1 MGKIFDLIVLSIMW
15 VLTVLC
21 FVGPACTG
29 LYYAVVKNIRR
40 DRDYTVKTFFHSFKE
55 NFKQAS
61 VIGIIQVIIGGGLV
75 ICYKFALA
83 MDPNVLFAKI
93 YFWAI
98 VVLIVLFCM
107 MSIYV
112 YPILSRFSMKT
123 TQILKLALMMS
134 VLHPVTTIVGLA
146 GIVLAICFPQLVF
159 FSPLV
164 LCVAGLYVLV
174 LSFPMEKALRRYM
187 PKKEEVD
194 ENEQEAWYYE

>member
-1 MGKIFDLIVLSIMW
+1 
-15 VLTVLC
+15 
-21 FVGPACTG
+21 
-29 LYYAVVKNIRR
+29 
-40 DRDYTVKTFFHSFKE
+40 
-55 NFKQAS
+55 
-61 VIGIIQVIIGGGLV
+61 
-75 ICYKFALA
+75 